1 MSRTIRTAAL
11 ALVLATLVSA
21 AAPALSFAGRSTP
34 PRTSGFVAV
43 WSWLGSLLVPV
54 SPAAKPGVPAKA
66 GVKMDPD
73 GLHAVTIYPEPTTN
87 VGNSM
92 DPDGSN

>member
-1 MSRTIRTAAL
+1 MIRSAAL

-34 PRTSGFVAV
+34 PRTSGFDVV

-54 SPAAKPGVPAKA
+54 SPAAKPGITAKA
-66 GVKMDPD
+66 GSRMDPD
-73 GLHAVTIYPEPTTN
+73 GLQVVTIYPGSTTDA
-87 VGNSM
+87 GSHM
-92 DPDGSN
+92 DPDGLK

>member
-1 MSRTIRTAAL
+1 
-11 ALVLATLVSA
+11 
-21 AAPALSFAGRSTP
+21 
-34 PRTSGFVAV
+34 
-43 WSWLGSLLVPV
+43 
-54 SPAAKPGVPAKA
+54 
-66 GVKMDPD
+66 MDPD